1 MGLASKQELLG
12 LSGRRRYRD
21 VALPVATLTVRI
33 QSLTERELS
42 HYQTAV
48 LTGQSG
54 KQSLNRARLLD
65 ATRRL
70 IGMCVVDAD
79 NKRML
84 DDADLDALSGMDA
97 KDTQALYEACTAHCG
112 ISKDDV
118 EELAKNSAA
127 IPDAG

>member
-1 MGLASKQELLG
+1 MGLANKAQLLG
-12 LSGRRRYRD
+12 LAGKRRFTE
-21 VALPVATLTVRI
+21 AHLPIADMDVRI

-79 NKRML
+79 NKRMFE
-84 DDADLDALSGMDA
+84 DADLDAIAGWDA
-97 KDTQALYEACTAHCG
+97 KDTQALYEACTSHCG
-112 ISKDDV
+112 ISRDDV
-118 EELAKNSAA
+118 EDLVKNSERIPAA
-127 IPDAG
+127 D

>member
-1 MGLASKQELLG
+1 MGVATKEQLLELKG
-12 LSGRRRYRD
+12 KRRYRN
-21 VALPVATLTVRI
+21 VSLPVANLDVRI

-70 IGMCVVDAD
+70 IGMCVVDD
-79 NKRML
+79 GNRRMFE
-84 DDADLDALSGMDA
+84 DADLDAIAGWDA
-97 KDTQALYEACTAHCG
+97 LDTQALYEACTSHCG
-112 ISKDDV
+112 ISRDDV
-118 EELAKNSAA
+118 EDLVKNSEKIPAA
-127 IPDAG
+127 D